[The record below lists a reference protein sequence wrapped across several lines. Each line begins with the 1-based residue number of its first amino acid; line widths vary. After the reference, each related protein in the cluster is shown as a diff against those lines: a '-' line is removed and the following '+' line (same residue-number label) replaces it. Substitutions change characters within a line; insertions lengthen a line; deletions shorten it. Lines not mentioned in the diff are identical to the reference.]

1 VLNIGY
7 RKNDCKMIVTMVAHR
22 GWRPDDKTVYYI
34 ATYATPKTPADM
46 IGEPYVQ
53 SDEKLIGM
61 PVEWFRTFRNVYII
75 NDIQF

>member
-1 VLNIGY
+1 
-7 RKNDCKMIVTMVAHR
+7 
-22 GWRPDDKTVYYI
+22 
-34 ATYATPKTPADM
+34 M